1 MSDFDHLK
9 RVVEDNFVLLSIETR
24 ELRGLVSQQ
33 GQRFTETLDTITTAM
48 KRLESDL
55 GQGNRRIED
64 LLQQRADRLDTAV
77 EAIRGLGDSSVD
89 LRKEIAELRERV
101 QKLEDKAS

>member
-1 MSDFDHLK
+1 M
-9 RVVEDNFVLLSIETR
+9 
-24 ELRGLVSQQ
+24 
-33 GQRFTETLDTITTAM
+33 DTITTVM

-77 EAIRGLGDSSVD
+77 EALSLLSDSSVD